1 MNLKHFFLIF
11 ICCTG
16 LQSTFAQR
24 GVRVGYID
32 MDYILKNIPEYQEA
46 VQELDKRVQS
56 WQSELVSMTKDV
68 EEMTEDLNNERI
80 LLTPELIEEREE
92 DIFYKEKEISEYKQ
106 KCFGPNGSLMVQK
119 QVITQPIQ
127 DQVFNTVQQIATNK
141 KFDFVFDKSAD
152 ALMLY
157 TADKYDISDVVL
169 RSITKAYKAKQVKGK
184 AAKRHLEKASQEDL
198 SMANPEIAERQ
209 KALEEKKA
217 ARQKALDDR
226 KAERERIRAEKLRIY
241 EERKNQLLEER
252 KRKRDSLKALL
263 ENKNIDNELKEE
275 SKDIG
280 FSNQLE

>member
-184 AAKRHLEKASQEDL
+184 AAKRQLEQASKEDL

-275 SKDIG
+275 SKD
-280 FSNQLE
+280 QE

>member
-263 ENKNIDNELKEE
+263 ENKNIDDNELKEE
-275 SKDIG
+275 SKD
-280 FSNQLE
+280 QE

>member
-169 RSITKAYKAKQVKGK
+169 RSITRVYKAKQVKGK
-184 AAKRHLEKASQEDL
+184 AAKRQLEQASKEDL

-275 SKDIG
+275 SKD
-280 FSNQLE
+280 QE

>member
-184 AAKRHLEKASQEDL
+184 AAKRQLEEASKEDL

-263 ENKNIDNELKEE
+263 ENKNIDDNELKEE
-275 SKDIG
+275 SKD
-280 FSNQLE
+280 QE